1 MHFNGIVMAADPT
14 PLMTSLIHE
23 YGYPPADVWLP
34 LDVTGP
40 AARSGWQTV
49 TPYPED
55 AARPWPFKEENWVHC
70 AWPTSFLREQL
81 GPCAILNDAAINQRG
96 VEHFNVQ
103 QRGGRWCAQVPRFFD
118 TIGDHWS
125 LQTHPDRYALVTTSG
140 RICSSTTVGEL
151 DLAATL
157 VKAGPCLIVGP
168 DGPVFYDEG
177 FGPGKE
183 DFADRRMKAAAPL
196 MDLPPDRLV
205 SLVDW
210 HG

>member
-1 MHFNGIVMAADPT
+1 MHCQAIVFGDHPER
-14 PLMTSLIHE
+14 LMDSLIQTS
-23 YGYPPADVWLP
+23 GQMPADVSVP
-34 LDVTGP
+34 LEVTDSSG
-40 AARSGWQTV
+40 RSGWHTV
-49 TPYPED
+49 NDGHRQFSAQSAYGYG
-55 AARPWPFKEENWVHC
+55 NWVHC

-140 RICSSTTVGEL
+140 RICSYTTVGEL

-196 MDLPPDRLV
+196 MDLPPDTLV